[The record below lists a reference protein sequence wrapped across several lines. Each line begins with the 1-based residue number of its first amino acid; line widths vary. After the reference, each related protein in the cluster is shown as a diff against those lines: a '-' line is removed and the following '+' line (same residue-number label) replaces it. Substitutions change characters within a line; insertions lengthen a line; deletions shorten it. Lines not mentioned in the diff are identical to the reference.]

1 MKENTILYA
10 ITAGS
15 YSDYHICAIA
25 SSKERAEQLLK
36 YYADHDDTSI
46 EEYIDGEP
54 DLGNLNNLE
63 PVYWVHIRSNGECY
77 GDILKYDVKPYKNEY
92 ELVED
97 SSSFL
102 AWTSIESSPT
112 VFRAKIMAMDLNHAI
127 KIAQDQY
134 AKMRAEKEGL

>member
-1 MKENTILYA
+1 MKENNILYA
-10 ITAGS
+10 ITSGS
-15 YSDYHICAIA
+15 YSDYHICAIT
-25 SSKERAEQLLK
+25 SSKERAEQLVK

-63 PVYWVHIRSNGECY
+63 PVYWVGIRSNRAPFGY
-77 GDILKYDVKPYKNEY
+77 ILKYDIKPYKNEY
-92 ELVED
+92 ELVEG
-97 SSSFL
+97 SF
-102 AWTSIESSPT
+102 I
-112 VFRAKIMAMDLNHAI
+112 VFRAEIMAKDLDHAI